1 MSTPEAPRDV
11 QLARTVHDRP
21 EPLTIDD
28 LRRRPTIT
36 IREYAAFIG
45 VSSDCAY
52 EAAARGELRV
62 LHLGRRVLVPT
73 APVLEALGIAIADP
87 PPADGADCGRCRE

>member
-1 MSTPEAPRDV
+1 MTRSEHKISDGQVREA
-11 QLARTVHDRP
+11 LTVA
-21 EPLTIDD
+21 D

-36 IREYAAFIG
+36 IREYAAFVG
-45 VSSDCAY
+45 VSKDTAY

-73 APVLEALGIAIADP
+73 APVLESLGLDAAESEP
-87 PPADGADCGRCRE
+87 EQ

>member
-1 MSTPEAPRDV
+1 MPSP
-11 QLARTVHDRP
+11 P
-21 EPLTIDD
+21 EPLTVDD

-36 IREYAAFIG
+36 VREYARFIG
-45 VSSDCAY
+45 VSADTAY

-73 APVLEALGIAIADP
+73 APVLAELGYEVG
-87 PPADGADCGRCRE
+87 GAGRREEE

>member
-1 MSTPEAPRDV
+1 MTPP
-11 QLARTVHDRP
+11 P

-36 IREYAAFIG
+36 VQEYADFIG
-45 VSSDCAY
+45 VSKDTAY

-62 LHLGRRVLVPT
+62 LHCGRRVLVPT
-73 APVLEALGIAIADP
+73 LDILLALGYQVE
-87 PPADGADCGRCRE
+87 GVGCGSHEEVTPLA

>member
-1 MSTPEAPRDV
+1 MSTPEALRDV

-21 EPLTIDD
+21 EPLTIDN

-45 VSSDCAY
+45 SEITKWRAVIKQANMKPD
-52 EAAARGELRV
+52 
-62 LHLGRRVLVPT
+62 
-73 APVLEALGIAIADP
+73 
-87 PPADGADCGRCRE
+87 

>member
-1 MSTPEAPRDV
+1 MNTPAES
-11 QLARTVHDRP
+11 LTV
-21 EPLTIDD
+21 DD

-36 IREYAAFIG
+36 VREYAAFIG
-45 VSSDCAY
+45 VSKDTVY

-73 APVLEALGIAIADP
+73 VPVLEALGYAPADP
-87 PPADGADCGRCRE
+87 TCSGCDR

>member
-1 MSTPEAPRDV
+1 MS
-11 QLARTVHDRP
+11 RP
-21 EPLTIDD
+21 EPLTVDE

-36 IREYAAFIG
+36 VREYAAFVG
-45 VSSDCAY
+45 VSKDTAY

-73 APVLEALGIAIADP
+73 VPVLESLGIDTSGQESESA
-87 PPADGADCGRCRE
+87 E

>member
-1 MSTPEAPRDV
+1 MSEPEV
-11 QLARTVHDRP
+11 LSV
-21 EPLTIDD
+21 DD

-45 VSSDCAY
+45 VSKDTAY

-62 LHLGRRVLVPT
+62 LHLGRRVIVPT
-73 APVLEALGIAIADP
+73 APVLESLGLEAAEEPEGD
-87 PPADGADCGRCRE
+87 E

>member
-1 MSTPEAPRDV
+1 MSAPS
-11 QLARTVHDRP
+11 
-21 EPLTIDD
+21 EPLTVDD

-36 IREYAAFIG
+36 VREYAAFIG
-45 VSSDCAY
+45 VSPDCAY

-73 APVLEALGIAIADP
+73 APILAELGLADQ
-87 PPADGADCGRCRE
+87 PAAGYGRCHE

>member
-1 MSTPEAPRDV
+1 MSEPELLSV
-11 QLARTVHDRP
+11 
-21 EPLTIDD
+21 DD

-45 VSSDCAY
+45 VSKDTAY

-62 LHLGRRVLVPT
+62 LHLGRRVIVPT
-73 APVLEALGIAIADP
+73 APVLESLGLLAAGP
-87 PPADGADCGRCRE
+87 ESESAE

>member
-1 MSTPEAPRDV
+1 MS
-11 QLARTVHDRP
+11 RP
-21 EPLTIDD
+21 EPLTVDD

-36 IREYAAFIG
+36 VQEYAAFIG
-45 VSSDCAY
+45 VSKDTAY

-73 APVLEALGIAIADP
+73 APVLEALGYETG
-87 PPADGADCGRCRE
+87 GAGPVEHCGRCSE

>member
-1 MSTPEAPRDV
+1 MSPPDA
-11 QLARTVHDRP
+11 
-21 EPLTIDD
+21 PLTVDD
-28 LRRRPTIT
+28 LRRRPTVT

-45 VSSDCAY
+45 VSPDCAY

-73 APVLEALGIAIADP
+73 APVLAELGYAV
-87 PPADGADCGRCRE
+87 DGAGGSGSRE

>member
-1 MSTPEAPRDV
+1 MPAPS
-11 QLARTVHDRP
+11 
-21 EPLTIDD
+21 EPLTVDV

-36 IREYAAFIG
+36 VQEYAAFIG
-45 VSSDCAY
+45 VSKDTAY

-73 APVLEALGIAIADP
+73 LPLLVELGYEVNDACDT
-87 PPADGADCGRCRE
+87 RES

>member
-1 MSTPEAPRDV
+1 MRPP
-11 QLARTVHDRP
+11 P

-36 IREYAAFIG
+36 VQEYARFVG
-45 VSSDCAY
+45 VSKDTVY
-52 EAAARGELRV
+52 EAASRGELRV

-73 APVLEALGIAIADP
+73 APVLAELGYAV
-87 PPADGADCGRCRE
+87 DGAGCSGCRE

>member
-1 MSTPEAPRDV
+1 MSKPE
-11 QLARTVHDRP
+11 LLTV
-21 EPLTIDD
+21 ED

-36 IREYAAFIG
+36 VREYAAFIG
-45 VSSDCAY
+45 VSKDTAY

-73 APVLEALGIAIADP
+73 APVLASLGLAAAGP
-87 PPADGADCGRCRE
+87 ESGRAE

>member
-1 MSTPEAPRDV
+1 MRPP
-11 QLARTVHDRP
+11 P

-36 IREYAAFIG
+36 VQEYARFVG
-45 VSSDCAY
+45 VSKDTVY

-62 LHLGRRVLVPT
+62 LRLGARVLLPTVPLL
-73 APVLEALGIAIADP
+73 AELGYEP
-87 PPADGADCGRCRE
+87 REGGDATTD